1 MRSFQYKK
9 LLVIITII
17 SKIVS
22 ILVVEKKQIL

>member
-22 ILVVEKKQIL
+22 ILVVEKIQIL